1 MDSPKLHTVLFNFH
15 DVILLMTA
23 MQCLFC
29 FLLLSVTAYRKNMS
43 TLFLALFLFAHAL
56 IPINELMMW
65 GADFKFIARERAT
78 SFYFVPAIAYYL
90 DGALLFLCFKSL
102 VFRDFSLSKF
112 DLLHLMPL
120 LIYAIFIWTTFYSQP
135 QAQRLEMI
143 NSETFVYSASF
154 VSMEF
159 FSKWVR
165 VFYGIGCYVLISRYS
180 NLLQNTNSNMEKVH
194 ISWLRALVIGFLM
207 VMVSETLL
215 IGAKITNVFADFNFA
230 QAQLSN
236 IGLTGYYI
244 TFALVNLLVFTAVRY
259 FGAFEQVNEAII
271 NKKANVEKFLQP
283 EMAAQVD
290 EGIRREKIYMEPDI
304 TLDTLA
310 ESLNIKPR
318 DLSMLINRHFGI
330 NYYEFINR
338 YRIEEAKRMLSCA
351 DYKNSTITDI
361 YLKVGFN
368 SKSVF
373 YTFFN
378 KFEGTTPTQYRQSAG
393 SETDS
398 TEDQELSTK

>member
-1 MDSPKLHTVLFNFH
+1 MGTLEFDTVLFNFH

-29 FLLLSVTAYRKNMS
+29 FLLLSATAFRNNIS
-43 TLFLALFLFAHAL
+43 ILFFALFLFAHAL

-65 GADFKFIARERAT
+65 GADFKFIAREKVP
-78 SFYFVPAIAYYL
+78 SLYFVPAIAYYV

-112 DLLHLMPL
+112 DLLHLIPL
-120 LIYAIFIWTTFYSQP
+120 LIYGTFIWTAFYSQP
-135 QAQRLEMI
+135 QEQRLDMI
-143 NSETFVYSASF
+143 NSETFVYSANY
-154 VSMEF
+154 VYMEF

-180 NLLQNTNSNMEKVH
+180 SLLQNTHSNMEKVH

-207 VMVSETLL
+207 VMVSEMLL
-215 IGAKITNVFADFNFA
+215 IGAKITNVFTGFSFA

-259 FGAFEQVNEAII
+259 FGAFEQVSEPVVSQKTSEEEFI
-271 NKKANVEKFLQP
+271 QP
-283 EMAAQVD
+283 ELAAQVD
-290 EGIRREKIYMEPDI
+290 EGIRRDKIYMEPDI
-304 TLDTLA
+304 TLDSLA
-310 ESLNIKPR
+310 ESLNIMPR

-338 YRIEEAKRMLSCA
+338 YRIEEAKRMLTSA
-351 DYKNSTITDI
+351 EYKNTTITDI
-361 YLKVGFN
+361 YLQVGFN

-373 YTFFN
+373 YTFF
-378 KFEGTTPTQYRQSAG
+378 KKIEGITPTQYRQNSDQPSGSA
-393 SETDS
+393 
-398 TEDQELSTK
+398 EL

>member
-1 MDSPKLHTVLFNFH
+1 MGTLEFDRVLFNFH

-29 FLLLSVTAYRKNMS
+29 FLLLSVTAFRNNKS
-43 TLFLALFLFAHAL
+43 ILFLALFLFAHSL

-65 GADFKFIARERAT
+65 GADFKFIAREKFP
-78 SFYFVPAIAYYL
+78 SLYFVPAIAYYI

-102 VFRDFSLSKF
+102 VFKDFSLSKF
-112 DLLHLMPL
+112 DLLHLIPL
-120 LIYAIFIWTTFYSQP
+120 LVYAIFIWSTFYSQT
-135 QAQRLEMI
+135 QEQRLGMI
-143 NSETFVYSASF
+143 NSETFVYSANY
-154 VSMEF
+154 VYMEF

-180 NLLQNTNSNMEKVH
+180 SLLQNTNSNMEKVH
-194 ISWLRALVIGFLM
+194 ISWLRALVISFLM

-215 IGAKITNVFADFNFA
+215 ISAKISNVFTDFSFA

-259 FGAFEQVNEAII
+259 FGAFEQVSEPII
-271 NKKANVEKFLQP
+271 SQKTSEEEFLQP
-283 EMAAQVD
+283 ELAAQVD
-290 EGIRREKIYMEPDI
+290 KGIRKEKIYMEPDI
-304 TLDTLA
+304 TLDSLA
-310 ESLNIKPR
+310 ESLNIMPR
-318 DLSMLINRHFGI
+318 DLSTLINRHFGI

-338 YRIEEAKRMLSCA
+338 YRIEEAKRMLTSTE
-351 DYKNSTITDI
+351 YINTTITDI
-361 YLKVGFN
+361 YLQVGFN

-373 YTFFN
+373 YTFF
-378 KFEGTTPTQYRQSAG
+378 KKIEGITPTQFRQNANQSA
-393 SETDS
+393 DS
-398 TEDQELSTK
+398 DDTRE

>member
-1 MDSPKLHTVLFNFH
+1 MGILEFDTVLFNFH

-29 FLLLSVTAYRKNMS
+29 FLLLSVTAFRNNKS
-43 TLFLALFLFAHAL
+43 ILLLALFLFAHAL

-65 GADFKFIARERAT
+65 GADFKFIAREKFS
-78 SFYFVPAIAYYL
+78 SFYFVPAIAYYV

-102 VFRDFSLSKF
+102 VFKDFSLSKF
-112 DLLHLMPL
+112 DLLHLIPL
-120 LIYAIFIWTTFYSQP
+120 LIYGIFIWTAFYSQP
-135 QAQRLEMI
+135 QEQRLNMI
-143 NSETFVYSASF
+143 NSETFVYSANY
-154 VSMEF
+154 VYMEF

-165 VFYGIGCYVLISRYS
+165 VFYAIGCYVLISRYS

-215 IGAKITNVFADFNFA
+215 IGAKITNVFTDFSFA

-259 FGAFEQVNEAII
+259 FGAFEQVSEPVVSQ
-271 NKKANVEKFLQP
+271 KTSEEEFLQP
-283 EMAAQVD
+283 ELAEQVD
-290 EGIRREKIYMEPDI
+290 KGIRKEKIYMEPDI
-304 TLDTLA
+304 TLDSLA
-310 ESLNIKPR
+310 EALNIMPR

-338 YRIEEAKRMLSCA
+338 YRIEEAKRMLTSTE
-351 DYKNSTITDI
+351 YINTTITDI
-361 YLKVGFN
+361 YLRVGFN

-373 YTFFN
+373 YTFF
-378 KFEGTTPTQYRQSAG
+378 KKIEGITPTQFRQNANQSA
-393 SETDS
+393 DS
-398 TEDQELSTK
+398 DDTRE